1 MQPDDLI
8 QEKKKPPLK
17 DDFDPT
23 AELWDRL
30 TDDIIE
36 GGAPC
41 IDTITDLVGEASYL
55 DPKGGKKKEE

>member
-8 QEKKKPPLK
+8 KKREPTLK
-17 DDFDPT
+17 DDFDTT

-36 GGAPC
+36 NGSPC